1 MIMLRKI
8 LAAALL
14 SSAFAAP
21 TLAAPT
27 SNQDGTLKIV
37 SIDVEGGGGT
47 LFVTPEGK
55 SLLIDTGWPGGAGL
69 LPSPDGAQNSAD
81 RIVAAAKKLGL
92 SKIDYVIVTH
102 YHMDHVGGVFD
113 LMKRIPV
120 DTFID
125 HGPNAEHLAPG
136 ETVPPDLAGGAPDQ
150 LYPKYLDVIKGHK
163 HIVAKPGQVIDIGSM
178 SDTIVSSDGVT
189 LSKPLAGAGA
199 PIAACDTAESKG
211 TKPIGG
217 EENRRSVAS
226 LLRFGKVSIALFG
239 DLSWDKERE
248 LSCPTGKL
256 GHVNLL
262 IVTQH
267 GSNISSNPASIADMH
282 PDLALMGM
290 GGKKG
295 GDEAPIKLIKSSP
308 GLMGFWQTHESFAHP
323 EWSGD
328 KNTIAN
334 LNPPATAIAAHAK
347 AMFTAPPDQGHA
359 IHVEI
364 TRDGKVTMTNDRNGY
379 SKTYQV
385 K

>member
-1 MIMLRKI
+1 MSMFRKTL
-8 LAAALL
+8 LAALMASALV
-14 SSAFAAP
+14 AP
-21 TLAAPT
+21 ALAA
-27 SNQDGTLKIV
+27 DGTLKIV

-55 SLLIDTGWPGGAGL
+55 SLLIDTGWPSGAGL

-92 SKIDYVIVTH
+92 SKIDYVIITH

-136 ETVPPDLAGGAPDQ
+136 EKVPPELAGGAPDQ
-150 LYPKYLDVIKGHK
+150 LYPKYLEAIKGHK
-163 HIVAKPGQVIDIGSM
+163 HIVAKPGQVIAMGSM
-178 SDTIVSSDGVT
+178 TDTIVSSDGVT
-189 LSKPLAGAGA
+189 LSKPLPGAGA
-199 PIAACDTAESKG
+199 PIPTCDTAESKS
-211 TKPIGG
+211 TKADGG
-217 EENRRSVAS
+217 EENTRSVAS
-226 LLRFGKVSIALFG
+226 LLRFGKVSIAMFG
-239 DLSWDKERE
+239 DLSWKKERE

-282 PDLALMGM
+282 PDIALMGM

-295 GDEAPIKLIKSSP
+295 GDGDPIKLIKASP

-328 KNTIAN
+328 KNMIAN
-334 LNPPATAIAAHAK
+334 LNPPAAAIAAHAK
-347 AMFTAPPDQGHA
+347 QMFTAPPDEGHA
-359 IHVEI
+359 IHAEI
-364 TRDGKVTMTNDRNGY
+364 TKDGQVTMTNDRNGF

>member
-1 MIMLRKI
+1 
-8 LAAALL
+8 
-14 SSAFAAP
+14 
-21 TLAAPT
+21 
-27 SNQDGTLKIV
+27 
-37 SIDVEGGGGT
+37 
-47 LFVTPEGK
+47 
-55 SLLIDTGWPGGAGL
+55 
-69 LPSPDGAQNSAD
+69 
-81 RIVAAAKKLGL
+81 
-92 SKIDYVIVTH
+92 
-102 YHMDHVGGVFD
+102 MDHVGGVME
-113 LMKRIPV
+113 LVKRIPV

-125 HGPNAEHLAPG
+125 HGPNSEHLAPG
-136 ETVPPDLAGGAPDQ
+136 EKVPPDLAGGAPDQ

-163 HIVAKPGQVIDIGSM
+163 HIVAAPGQVIDIGSM
-178 SDTIVSSDGVT
+178 TDTIVSSNGVT

-199 PIAACDTAESKG
+199 PIAACDTAESKS
-211 TKPIGG
+211 TKAIGG

-282 PDLALMGM
+282 PDIALMGM

-295 GDEAPIKLIKSSP
+295 GDEDPIKLIKASP

-323 EWSGD
+323 AWGASD
-328 KNTIAN
+328 KNMVAN
-334 LNPPATAIAAHAK
+334 LNPPAAAIAAHAK
-347 AMFTAPPDQGHA
+347 AMFTSPPDEGHA
-359 IHVEI
+359 IHAEI
-364 TRDGKVTMTNDRNGY
+364 TNDGKITMTNDRNGY

-385 K
+385 TKPGHGEFYDWSRSGSTKLPFSSRLSGRAHLIASQDSAA

>member
-1 MIMLRKI
+1 MRKI

-14 SSAFAAP
+14 TTALTVPA
-21 TLAAPT
+21 LAA
-27 SNQDGTLKIV
+27 DGTLKIV
-37 SIDVEGGGGT
+37 SVDVEGGGGT

-55 SLLIDTGWPGGAGL
+55 SLLIDTGWPGGYGL
-69 LPSPDGAQNSAD
+69 LASPDGAKNSAD

-92 SKIDYVIVTH
+92 SKIDYVITTH
-102 YHMDHVGGVFD
+102 YHMDHVGGMTELVAK
-113 LMKRIPV
+113 MPV

-125 HGPNAEHLAPG
+125 HGPNVEHLPPG
-136 ETVPPDLAGGAPDQ
+136 QKEDPQLPGGAPDI
-150 LYPKYLDVIKGHK
+150 LYPKYLAVIKGHK
-163 HIVAKPGQVIDIGSM
+163 HIVATPGQVIPIGSM
-178 SDTIVSSDGVT
+178 TATIVSSDGKT
-189 LSKPLAGAGA
+189 LSKPLPGAGA
-199 PIAACDTAESKG
+199 PNPACNTAQAKSAKDV
-211 TKPIGG
+211 GG

-226 LLRFGKVSIALFG
+226 VLRVGKVSIALFG

-248 LSCPTGKL
+248 LSCPIGKL

-267 GSNISSNPASIADMH
+267 GSNISSNPANIADMR
-282 PDLALMGM
+282 PDIALMGM

-295 GDEAPIKLIKSSP
+295 GDADPIKVIKASP

-328 KNTIAN
+328 KQMIAN
-334 LNPPATAIAAHAK
+334 LNPPAAVVAAHAK
-347 AMFTAPPDQGHA
+347 ELFTVPPDRGHA
-359 IHVEI
+359 IHAEI
-364 TRDGKVTMTNDRNGY
+364 TRDGKITMTNDRNGY

>member
-1 MIMLRKI
+1 MIRKT

-14 SSAFAAP
+14 ASALSLPAVAAE
-21 TLAAPT
+21 
-27 SNQDGTLKIV
+27 GTLKLV

-55 SLLIDTGWPGGAGL
+55 SLLIDTGWPSGAGL
-69 LPSPDGAQNSAD
+69 LPSPDGAKDSAD
-81 RIVAAAKKLGL
+81 RVVAAAKKLGL
-92 SKIDYVIVTH
+92 SKIDYLIITH
-102 YHMDHVGGVFD
+102 YHMDHVGGVQD
-113 LMKRIPV
+113 LVKRIPV

-136 ETVPPDLAGGAPDQ
+136 EKVPPDLAGGAPDQ
-150 LYPKYLDVIKGHK
+150 LYPKYLETIKGHK
-163 HIVAKPGQVIDIGSM
+163 HIVAHAGQVIQIGSM
-178 SDTIVSSDGVT
+178 TDTIVASDGVV
-189 LSKPLAGAGA
+189 LSKPLPGAGA
-199 PIAACDTAESKG
+199 PNPACDTAESKSSRD
-211 TKPIGG
+211 IGG

-226 LLRFGKVSIALFG
+226 LLHFGKVSIALFG

-282 PDLALMGM
+282 PDIAVMGS

-295 GDEAPIKLIKSSP
+295 GDEGPIKTIKASP
-308 GLMGFWQTHESFAHP
+308 GLMGFWRTHESYAHP

-328 KNTIAN
+328 KNMIAN
-334 LNPPATAIAAHAK
+334 LNPPAAAIATHAK
-347 AMFTAPPDQGHA
+347 AMFTAPPDEGHA
-359 IHVEI
+359 IHAEI
-364 TRDGKVTMTNDRNGY
+364 SKDGKVTMTNDRNGF

>member
-1 MIMLRKI
+1 MMRKI

-14 SSAFAAP
+14 TSALTVPA
-21 TLAAPT
+21 LAA
-27 SNQDGTLKIV
+27 DGTLKVV

-69 LPSPDGAQNSAD
+69 LPSPDGAKNSAD
-81 RIVAAAKKLGL
+81 RIVAAAKKLGV
-92 SKIDYVIVTH
+92 SKIDYVIITH
-102 YHMDHVGGVFD
+102 YHMDHVGGVMD
-113 LMKRIPV
+113 LVKRIPV

-136 ETVPPDLAGGAPDQ
+136 EKVPPDLAGGAPDQ
-150 LYPKYLDVIKGHK
+150 LYPRYLDVIKGHK
-163 HIVAKPGQVIDIGSM
+163 HIVAKAGQVIEMGSM
-178 SDTIVSSDGVT
+178 TDTIVSSDGVT

-199 PIAACDTAESKG
+199 PIAACDTAEAKASRVV
-211 TKPIGG
+211 GG

-282 PDLALMGM
+282 PDIALMGM

-295 GDEAPIKLIKSSP
+295 GDEGPIKLIKASP

-323 EWSGD
+323 EWGTSD
-328 KNTIAN
+328 KNMVAN
-334 LNPPATAIAAHAK
+334 LNPPASAVAAHAK
-347 AMFTAPPDQGHA
+347 EMFTVPPDEGHA
-359 IHVEI
+359 IHAEI
-364 TRDGKVTMTNDRNGY
+364 TKDGKVTLTNDRNGY